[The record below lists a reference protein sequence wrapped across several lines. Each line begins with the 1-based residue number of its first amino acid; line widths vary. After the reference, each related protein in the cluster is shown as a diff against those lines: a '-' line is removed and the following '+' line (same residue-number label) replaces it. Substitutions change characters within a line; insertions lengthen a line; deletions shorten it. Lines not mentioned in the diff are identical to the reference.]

1 MPFKSKA
8 QLRKF
13 AILVKQGKL
22 SQAEFDKWVHET
34 HDIKSLPNK
43 LRSKRKPKRKK

>member
-13 AILVKQGKL
+13 GAMVKSGEI
-22 SQAEFDKWVHET
+22 SQAEFDKWLKHTPNVKKLPERAKKKKK
-34 HDIKSLPNK
+34 KS
-43 LRSKRKPKRKK
+43 KK